1 MKKLITLLL
10 LTVFSVSIKAQV
22 YVPDFH
28 IGNLYYKITSDLK
41 REVELVT
48 NWGACYFFTGDV
60 VVPDSVQHNNVWY
73 KVTSI
78 GDYVFSGADLTSL
91 SLPSGIRSIGEEC
104 FSYSRI
110 RGGLVLPD
118 SLRVIKKNAFCANS
132 GIESIH
138 IPALVGPLE
147 TRSISPMLDL
157 QTITVD
163 SANQYYSSYNGV
175 LYNKDTTVLI
185 SCPAGKT
192 GVFVIPDGV
201 VCIAEVSME
210 ACELSSIVIPNTVR
224 TIKTMA
230 FSECE
235 QLTSM
240 HIPASVT
247 HIEGGIFRGNKRL
260 TDITIDSLNT
270 NYKVIDNVLY
280 SMDMD
285 TLLSYH
291 LASDSVRVLDGVK
304 VIGMDAFS
312 LTNRLNVVVLPEC
325 IEAIQRGAFEWS
337 GIRKIN
343 LPNTL
348 KFIGNGAFTGS
359 SLSNIVIPNS
369 VVHLGEQVFEGVE
382 SLVTVV
388 MSDSVKVI
396 PYGAFQYCQS
406 LRSYTGGASVERIN
420 SRAFSNCGS
429 FAKNLVFPSTLKV
442 IDNMA
447 FLSTNIQTVE
457 FTGIIDTI
465 GYSNFG
471 DIRKFILINPT
482 PPYSIKA
489 LNSCDSIIIPCGA
502 TEVYMSNHSWDRYS
516 YIEDCDGVEENLM
529 DAVKVT
535 AGYRSIEVLNA
546 EGCHVAI
553 YDAMGRCHISE
564 GATGQNIR
572 HYSLPTAGVYVVMV
586 NDKGYK
592 VVVR

>member
-1 MKKLITLLL
+1 MKRLITLLL
-10 LTVFSVSIKAQV
+10 LAAFSISIKAQK
-22 YVPDFH
+22 YTYDFSV
-28 IGNLYYKITSDLK
+28 GNLCFDITAE

-48 NWGACYFFTGDV
+48 NESCVFYTGNI
-60 VVPDSVQHNNVWY
+60 VVPDSVQHNDIWY

-78 GDYVFSGADLTSL
+78 GDLVFNGADLTSL

-138 IPALVGPLE
+138 IPALVTTLE
-147 TRSISPMLDL
+147 SGSISPMFDL

-192 GVFVIPDGV
+192 GEFVIPDGV
-201 VCIAEVSME
+201 VCISSFSME
-210 ACELSSIVIPNTVR
+210 VCEFTSLTIPTSVR
-224 TIKTMA
+224 IIESAA
-230 FSECE
+230 FSQCE
-235 QLTSM
+235 RLTSM

-247 HIEGGIFRGNKRL
+247 RIEGGIFAGCKRL
-260 TDITIDSLNT
+260 TNITIDSLNT
-270 NYKVIDNVLY
+270 NYKVIDNIIY

-291 LASDSVRVLDGVK
+291 LANDTIRVLEDVK
-304 VIGMDAFS
+304 VIGMSAFA
-312 LTNRLNVVVLPEC
+312 LTNRLSVVVLPEGV
-325 IEAIQRGAFEWS
+325 EEIQSSAFES
-337 GIRKIN
+337 SNIRTIN

-348 KFIGNGAFTGS
+348 KIIGDNAFMVC
-359 SLSNIVIPNS
+359 SLLRNIVIPNS
-369 VVHLGEQVFEGVE
+369 VMSLGGHVFSASGLE
-382 SLVTVV
+382 TVV

-396 PYGAFQYCQS
+396 PYGAFQYCQR
-406 LRSYTGGASVERIN
+406 LRSYTGGSSVERIGEY
-420 SRAFSNCGS
+420 AFSVCGS

-442 IDNMA
+442 IENMA

-502 TEVYMSNHSWDRYS
+502 TEAYMSNHSWDRYS
-516 YIEDCDGVEENLM
+516 YIEDCDGVEENPM
-529 DAVKVT
+529 AAVKVT
-535 AGYRSIEVLNA
+535 AGYRSVEVLNA
-546 EGCHVAI
+546 EGYSVAI
-553 YDAMGRCHISE
+553 YDVMGRCIVNEPANGFTH
-564 GATGQNIR
+564 R
-572 HYSLPTAGVYVVMV
+572 HYSVPAAGVYVVRV
-586 NDKGYK
+586 NDRVYK

>member
-10 LTVFSVSIKAQV
+10 LVVFSISIKAQK
-22 YVPDFH
+22 YTYDFSV
-28 IGNLYYKITSDLK
+28 GNLCFDITAE
-41 REVELVT
+41 REVELVR
-48 NWGACYFFTGDV
+48 NEGCVFYTGNM

-78 GDYVFSGADLTSL
+78 GDYVFIGADLTSL

-138 IPALVGPLE
+138 IPALVTTLE
-147 TRSISPMLDL
+147 SGSISPMFDL

-192 GVFVIPDGV
+192 GEFVIPDGV
-201 VCIAEVSME
+201 VCISSFSME
-210 ACELSSIVIPNTVR
+210 VCEFTSLTIPTSVR
-224 TIKTMA
+224 IIESAA
-230 FSECE
+230 FSQCE
-235 QLTSM
+235 RLTSM

-247 HIEGGIFRGNKRL
+247 RIEGGIFAGCKRL
-260 TDITIDSLNT
+260 TNITIDSLNT
-270 NYKVIDNVLY
+270 NYKVIDNIIY

-291 LASDSVRVLDGVK
+291 LANDTIRVLEDVK
-304 VIGMDAFS
+304 VIGMSAFA
-312 LTNRLNVVVLPEC
+312 LTNRLSVVVLPEGV
-325 IEAIQRGAFEWS
+325 EEIQSSAFES
-337 GIRKIN
+337 SNIRTIN

-348 KFIGNGAFTGS
+348 KIIGDNAFMVC
-359 SLSNIVIPNS
+359 SLLRNIVMPNS
-369 VVHLGEQVFEGVE
+369 VMSLGGHVFSASGLE
-382 SLVTVV
+382 TVV

-396 PYGAFQYCQS
+396 PYGAFQYCQR
-406 LRSYTGGASVERIN
+406 LRSYTGGSSVERIGEY
-420 SRAFSNCGS
+420 AFSVCGS

-442 IDNMA
+442 IENMA

-502 TEVYMSNHSWDRYS
+502 TEAYMSNHSWDRYS
-516 YIEDCDGVEENLM
+516 YIEDCDGVEENPM
-529 DAVKVT
+529 AAVKVT

-546 EGCHVAI
+546 EGYSVAI
-553 YDAMGRCHISE
+553 YDVMGRCHTSE

-572 HYSLPTAGVYVVMV
+572 HYSLPTAGMYVVRV
-586 NDKGYK
+586 NDRGYK